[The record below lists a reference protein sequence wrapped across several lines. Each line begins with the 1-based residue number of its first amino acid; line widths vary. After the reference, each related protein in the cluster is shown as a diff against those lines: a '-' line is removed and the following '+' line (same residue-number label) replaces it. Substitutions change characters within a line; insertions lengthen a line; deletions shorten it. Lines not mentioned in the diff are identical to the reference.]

1 MTNDKKKKNDMSMLD
16 GICCTSA
23 FTAVGITTIYDNDD
37 YVIVVHIY
45 NDCQVGRKS
54 RCKIHYDS
62 RYYPYILTGR
72 QKYFLNQFE
81 RTILLF

>member
-1 MTNDKKKKNDMSMLD
+1 MTNDKKKKIREVDLD

-23 FTAVGITTIYDNDD
+23 FTAVGVIEIYDNDD
-37 YVIVVHIY
+37 YVTVVHMYDGYQI
-45 NDCQVGRKS
+45 GKKS

-62 RYYPYILTGR
+62 NCSPYILTGR

-81 RTILLF
+81 RTIPLF